1 MNQIREKSVSLC
13 PILRL
18 VNMKKILMMAL
29 AAVFTLPVFAQDDP
43 LYTSSDNKVT
53 FDMFGHLGFGY
64 NIVSTNDFKPSGGP
78 EFFLNLVYLDL
89 FPTEHLG
96 VKMGVDMDFNGLGS
110 KESAFIQDSNHLI
123 KAVDF
128 ASVRL
133 DDLGSLTKTRGGIDV
148 FSLTAPVLLKGRFN
162 KFEIG
167 LGAEASYNIACST
180 YYTYRLD
187 NRNVQVT
194 ESKAKVNPFTYGFM
208 ATLSYEEFGLYV
220 KYRPKNV
227 HLLPEGGVDA
237 SFVTV
242 GIVLG
247 M

>member
-1 MNQIREKSVSLC
+1 
-13 PILRL
+13 
-18 VNMKKILMMAL
+18 MKKILLTAL
-29 AAVFTLPVFAQDDP
+29 AAIFALPVFAQDDDPEP
-43 LYTSSDNKVT
+43 LYTSSDNKVA
-53 FDMFGHLGFGY
+53 FDMFSYLGFGY

-78 EFFLNLVYLDL
+78 EFFLNLASLDL

-96 VKMGVDMDFNGLGS
+96 VKLGVDLDFNGLGS
-110 KESAFIQDSNHLI
+110 KESAFIQDSNHLV
-123 KAVDF
+123 KAVSFPD
-128 ASVRL
+128 VRL
-133 DDLGSLTKTRGGIDV
+133 DETGSLTKTRGGIDV
-148 FSLTAPVLLKGRFN
+148 FSLTAPLLIKGWFN

-194 ESKAKVNPFTYGFM
+194 ETKAKVNPFTYGFM
-208 ATLSYEEFGLYV
+208 ALLSYDDIGLYV

-227 HLLPEGGVDA
+227 HLLPEGGVNA

-242 GIVLG
+242 GLVLG